1 MDLTGFMAARL
12 NEDNA
17 EALKLHDRLDG
28 NVPLQRAFAA
38 RMLRE
43 VEAKRKIL
51 DEHAP
56 GYPVTYP
63 EPSGQP
69 HCGVCH
75 AGGWDWEPQEW
86 PCATARALA
95 AIYENHEDFDPA
107 WKEQADG

>member
-1 MDLTGFMAARL
+1 MAGLTLAEFLTARL
-12 NEDNA
+12 AEDDA

-51 DEHAP
+51 ADLDLSYPDEEHLK
-56 GYPVTYP
+56 
-63 EPSGQP
+63 
-69 HCGVCH
+69 
-75 AGGWDWEPQEW
+75 
-86 PCATARALA
+86 RLLA
-95 AIYENHEDFDPA
+95 AIYENHEDYDPA